1 MAVVVRLDLEDFIHD
16 LSWLFWCAKS
26 VYIVMRCELFDFF
39 LQKIDLNR
47 EIIIINVYSKMP
59 MLPWVRTCTEHTSTI
74 YISNILLFA
83 PFNPLLVDIY
93 NYFGFIVTT
102 FFKSPLK
109 KESIDL

>member
-1 MAVVVRLDLEDFIHD
+1 
-16 LSWLFWCAKS
+16 
-26 VYIVMRCELFDFF
+26 
-39 LQKIDLNR
+39 
-47 EIIIINVYSKMP
+47 MP

-102 FFKSPLK
+102 FFKIPLK
-109 KESIDL
+109 KRVLTYEFDKKKPIY

>member
-47 EIIIINVYSKMP
+47 EIYNNKRIFKNVYVAM
-59 MLPWVRTCTEHTSTI
+59 
-74 YISNILLFA
+74 
-83 PFNPLLVDIY
+83 
-93 NYFGFIVTT
+93 G
-102 FFKSPLK
+102 
-109 KESIDL
+109 